1 MTGRSGRRRRSP
13 AEELTRNDEK
23 IVSIDEN
30 SFSESFDIP
39 EMEVLE
45 RSVRDAGAKQF
56 YKDFV
61 GKDMPHQVRIV
72 GGDSS
77 GRGVSNLTVKF
88 SVKISVFRLS
98 HIKLECETRLID
110 TRCFVVDQSSMN
122 NGSFPQHIA
131 QIECAPE
138 RS

>member
-13 AEELTRNDEK
+13 AQENGEN
-23 IVSIDEN
+23 IVPIDEN

-39 EMEVLE
+39 EMEILG

-77 GRGVSNLTVKF
+77 GRGVSNLTAKLWVTI
-88 SVKISVFRLS
+88 SVTISVF
-98 HIKLECETRLID
+98 
-110 TRCFVVDQSSMN
+110 
-122 NGSFPQHIA
+122 
-131 QIECAPE
+131 
-138 RS
+138 

>member
-30 SFSESFDIP
+30 SFSKSFDIP

-77 GRGVSNLTVKF
+77 GRGVSNLTAKLWVTI
-88 SVKISVFRLS
+88 SVTISVF
-98 HIKLECETRLID
+98 
-110 TRCFVVDQSSMN
+110 
-122 NGSFPQHIA
+122 
-131 QIECAPE
+131 
-138 RS
+138 